1 MTFLGTEESL
11 TEISTYLEKSSKNIH
26 QFSEL
31 LQKLSSSSSCV
42 KKCDFYLKYIII
54 RSLTQ
59 KGICYGQICL
69 AVTGRLTL
77 HVEEHFLIVIGY

>member
-31 LQKLSSSSSCV
+31 LQKFSSSSSCV
-42 KKCDFYLKYIII
+42 STCSI
-54 RSLTQ
+54 SL
-59 KGICYGQICL
+59 IYRVW
-69 AVTGRLTL
+69 A
-77 HVEEHFLIVIGY
+77 F